1 MTVKEFKAYLEFYK
15 DEQEVIFKLP
25 SGQAWNIDEQLMFS
39 HNLKDQEKRE
49 ECKLYL
55 K

>member
-1 MTVKEFKAYLEFYK
+1 MTVKDFKTYLEFYK
-15 DEQEVIFKLP
+15 DEQEVVFKLP
-25 SGQAWNIDEQLMFS
+25 SGQSWVIDEAQMLA